1 MGIATSTQVIGYP
14 YAAENSPRLITA
26 MSVSVVNITTQAGL
40 FFAEPLFGYLMDLDH
55 SGGAAY
61 TAADFHW
68 ALLLFPLSFVVSI
81 GMVLKLRETN
91 CQRLPLSTAGAASC
105 FDPALGGADARNEG
119 GALRAAPPCD
129 PPWRKVFSA
138 KNIYIEK

>member
-1 MGIATSTQVIGYP
+1 MMAGAFICLILVSILMLYPLGFTGLLLLFLAMGITTSTQVIGYP

-40 FFAEPLFGYLMDLDH
+40 FFAEPLFGYLMDLHH

-68 ALLLFPLSFVVSI
+68 AMLLFPVSFALAI
-81 GMVLKLRETN
+81 GAVLKLRETH
-91 CQRLPLSTAGAASC
+91 CQIRKEELNPQIS
-105 FDPALGGADARNEG
+105 F
-119 GALRAAPPCD
+119 PP
-129 PPWRKVFSA
+129 
-138 KNIYIEK
+138 NIP